1 MTKTYVVPTA
11 YWWISQRHTYA
22 VRISLPPPQR
32 LMASDNAAGIHPEI
46 LAAIN
51 RANSYHALGYGHDEY
66 TPQAKMLFNQLF
78 GADVITEFV
87 FGGTGANILA
97 LACMLKP
104 AQAVVCTASAHIAV
118 DEAGAPEKFL
128 GAKLIDIPTI
138 DGKLRPSDIRSVA
151 HLRGNIH
158 HAEPAVVSIT
168 QATELGTIYTAE
180 EVRQICDTAHELGML
195 VHMDGARITN
205 AAAALGATAKALRSF
220 TIDAG
225 VDVLSFGGVKAGL
238 MFGEAVVFFDTSLA
252 TRVGYVRKQVAQLNS
267 KMRFVSAQYVEF
279 LQNDLLF
286 KLASNA
292 NAMALALYE
301 QTRHHKSLG
310 LTAPPVVNSLFPTIH
325 EPAAA
330 ALRDWTFFWDWDL
343 PNNQYRWMT
352 AWDMTVKDI
361 EIFAEGVS
369 QALKI

>member
-1 MTKTYVVPTA
+1 
-11 YWWISQRHTYA
+11 
-22 VRISLPPPQR
+22 
-32 LMASDNAAGIHPEI
+32 MASDNAAGIHPEI

-51 RANSYHALGYGHDEY
+51 RANNFHALGYGHDEY
-66 TPQAKMLFNQLF
+66 TPQAKRLFDQLF
-78 GADVITEFV
+78 DADVVTEFV

-128 GAKLIDIPTI
+128 GAKLIDIPTVN
-138 DGKLRPSDIRSVA
+138 GKLRPNDIQGVA

-205 AAAALGATAKALRSF
+205 AAAALGGTAEALRSF

-238 MFGEAVVFFDTSLA
+238 MFGEAVVFFNTSLA
-252 TRVGYVRKQVAQLNS
+252 SRVEYVRKQVAQLNS

-292 NAMALALYE
+292 NTMALALYE

-310 LTAPPVVNSLFPTIH
+310 LITPPVVNSLFPTIH
-325 EPAAA
+325 EPAAT

-343 PNNQYRWMT
+343 PKHQYRWMT

-361 EIFAEGVS
+361 ETFAEGVS

>member
-1 MTKTYVVPTA
+1 MTKTYALWTD
-11 YWWISQRHTYA
+11 YWWISRRHTCL
-22 VRISLPPPQR
+22 VKISLPPPQR
-32 LMASDNAAGIHPEI
+32 LMASDNASGVHPDI

-51 RANSYHALGYGHDEY
+51 RANNFHALGYGHDEQ
-66 TPQAKMLFNQLF
+66 TPQAKKLFSQLF
-78 GADVITEFV
+78 DADVVTEFV
-87 FGGTGANILA
+87 FGGTGANVLA

-104 AQAVVCTASAHIAV
+104 AQAVVCTATAHIAV
-118 DEAGAPEKFL
+118 DEAGAPERFL
-128 GAKLIDIPTI
+128 GAKLIDIPTR
-138 DGKLRPSDIRSVA
+138 DGKLRPSDIESVV

-168 QATELGTIYTAE
+168 QATELGTVYTPD
-180 EVRQICDTAHELGML
+180 EVRQICDFAHEHGLL

-205 AAAALGATAKALRSF
+205 AAVALGATPKVLRSF

-238 MFGEAVVFFDTSLA
+238 MFGEAVVFFNTSLA
-252 TRVGYVRKQVAQLNS
+252 TRVEYIRKQVAQLNS

-286 KLASNA
+286 RLATNA
-292 NAMALALYE
+292 NSMALALYE

-310 LTAPPVVNSLFPTIH
+310 LTTPPVVNSLFPTIH
-325 EPAAA
+325 EPAAS
-330 ALRDWTFFWDWDL
+330 ALREWTFFWDWDL

-352 AWDMTVKDI
+352 AWDTTVKDI
-361 EIFAEGVS
+361 ATFAEGVA
-369 QALKI
+369 QALEI